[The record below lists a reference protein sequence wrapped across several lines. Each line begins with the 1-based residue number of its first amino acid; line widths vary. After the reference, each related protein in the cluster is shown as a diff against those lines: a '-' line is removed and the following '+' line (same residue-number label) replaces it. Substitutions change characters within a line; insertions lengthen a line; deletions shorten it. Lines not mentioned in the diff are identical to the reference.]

1 MFFTTVKDVFNRSVS
16 SFRTIIKKSLLIIVS
31 SHLKPSRSEF
41 TILDLWDRTFFPNLR
56 LTKLA
61 TANFKTALRSTYPIT
76 TTLVQD
82 LWSKD
87 SSIHQ
92 FKFVFTCI
100 LSVWALIQ
108 RYLNWILE
116 LVKRSL
122 GEGILYLRGLFIL
135 FFFDAALTDDEP
147 LWEPIEW
154 SLTQSWIMF
163 IFMFAWIGENLIS
176 SRYGSYT
183 GRDKRVWFSWYKT
196 FWLVEGWYILSLG
209 ATALFV
215 IIPFYHELTY
225 TLPLVVS
232 WWNWYS
238 RIFIFKFLGLYSLML
253 YVAYYLQINIGLYH
267 WRKLLF
273 LVLLINVS
281 LSYLLYTHFF
291 ITFFAYFTDPNWYH
305 KTRLVDYIQLSHEP
319 NKWSWGNSKRDHF
332 SYHKSTT
339 VFWFKNDIPFA
350 SALLL
355 FHVMF
360 FICLFSL
367 YLYWLTLFRRIY
379 TTQEVTFTYTTY
391 CVAGLRQFYYYF
403 SGIYILILFS
413 FVTQYWRS
421 PVENSWV
428 ANSQSF
434 GQLMCEIMLNY
445 WTLFFNNCYS

>member
-1 MFFTTVKDVFNRSVS
+1 MFFTTVKKLFNQSVS
-16 SFRTIIKKSLLIIVS
+16 SLRIIIKKSLLLLVS
-31 SHLKPSRSEF
+31 SHLKPSKSEF
-41 TILDLWDRTFFPNLR
+41 TILDLWNKTFFPNLR
-56 LTKLA
+56 SLQLA
-61 TANFKTALRSTYPIT
+61 TTNRKTALKSTSLTILT
-76 TTLVQD
+76 IAWD
-82 LWSKD
+82 SWSKAI
-87 SSIHQ
+87 STHW
-92 FKFVFTCI
+92 FKLALTCI
-100 LSVWALIQ
+100 LSIWVLAQ
-108 RYLNWILE
+108 RCLSWILE
-116 LVKRSL
+116 LVKRSI

-238 RIFIFKFLGLYSLML
+238 RIFIFKFLGFYSLIL
-253 YVAYYLQINIGLYH
+253 YAAYYLQINIGLYH

-273 LVLLINVS
+273 LVLLINIS

-355 FHVMF
+355 FHIMF

-428 ANSQSF
+428 SNCHSF
-434 GQLMCEIMLNY
+434 GQLICEIMLNY
-445 WTLFFNNCYS
+445 WTLFFNNCYL